1 MLKSVSNVSIL
12 IDGGNITFLLFSQC
26 HAMPVHGQC
35 GHLVSLY
42 LSCFVTLLACLLI
55 ILVVALLFILMC
67 VTFLIL
73 ILSSSMCSP
82 FYKYLFGHLVINT
95 CCHLVEFCY
104 YVVTLSWILV
114 VAVTLLYSGG
124 KQKALSAMVSWLH
137 TGTPA
142 LATSDWLTSAASTDT
157 RVQAVISLL
166 GLHQYFSSA
175 DGDIA
180 NIISPLFNSF
190 LLHPFINLKE
200 L

>member
-1 MLKSVSNVSIL
+1 
-12 IDGGNITFLLFSQC
+12 
-26 HAMPVHGQC
+26 
-35 GHLVSLY
+35 
-42 LSCFVTLLACLLI
+42 
-55 ILVVALLFILMC
+55 MC

-114 VAVTLLYSGG
+114 IAVTLLYSGG

-166 GLHQYFSSA
+166 GLHQY
-175 DGDIA
+175 I
-180 NIISPLFNSF
+180 PLFNSI
-190 LLHPFINLKE
+190 LLHPFINLKK

>member
-1 MLKSVSNVSIL
+1 
-12 IDGGNITFLLFSQC
+12 
-26 HAMPVHGQC
+26 
-35 GHLVSLY
+35 
-42 LSCFVTLLACLLI
+42 
-55 ILVVALLFILMC
+55 
-67 VTFLIL
+67 
-73 ILSSSMCSP
+73 MCSP

-114 VAVTLLYSGG
+114 IAVTLLYSGG

-157 RVQAVISLL
+157 RVQAVISVS

>member
-1 MLKSVSNVSIL
+1 
-12 IDGGNITFLLFSQC
+12 
-26 HAMPVHGQC
+26 MPVHGQC

-42 LSCFVTLLACLLI
+42 LSCFVTLLACILI
-55 ILVVALLFILMC
+55 ILVVTLLFILMHVTFLIIILSSSMC

-82 FYKYLFGHLVINT
+82 FYNYLFGHLVINT
-95 CCHLVEFCY
+95 CCHFVMNFVIWHY
-104 YVVTLSWILV
+104 DHYVVTLSWILV
-114 VAVTLLYSGG
+114 IAVTLLYSGG

-157 RVQAVISLL
+157 RVQAVISVS

-180 NIISPLFNSF
+180 NIIYPFFNSF
-190 LLHPFINLKE
+190 LLHPFINLRE
-200 L
+200 

>member
-1 MLKSVSNVSIL
+1 
-12 IDGGNITFLLFSQC
+12 
-26 HAMPVHGQC
+26 
-35 GHLVSLY
+35 
-42 LSCFVTLLACLLI
+42 
-55 ILVVALLFILMC
+55 
-67 VTFLIL
+67 
-73 ILSSSMCSP
+73 MCSP

-114 VAVTLLYSGG
+114 IAVTLLYSGG

>member
-82 FYKYLFGHLVINT
+82 FYKYLFGHLVINI

-114 VAVTLLYSGG
+114 IAVTLLYSGG

-142 LATSDWLTSAASTDT
+142 LATSDWLTRAASTDT
-157 RVQAVISLL
+157 RVQAVISVS